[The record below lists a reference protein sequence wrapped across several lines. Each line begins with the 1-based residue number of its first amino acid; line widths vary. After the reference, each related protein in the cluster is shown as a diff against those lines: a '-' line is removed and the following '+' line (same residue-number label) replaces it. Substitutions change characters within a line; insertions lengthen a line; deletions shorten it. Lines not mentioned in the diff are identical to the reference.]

1 VNGFAEVADR
11 VFVLRYP
18 VLDVNVTLIVGDG
31 EALVVDTLS
40 GDGQARELAEALRRI
55 TPVPP
60 AVVNTHH
67 HFDHWYG
74 NQTLA
79 RDGAG
84 PFWAHQESAHQ
95 MKVHG
100 ERLRR
105 DLVARF
111 RDNDPELA
119 AEIEAA
125 RLLPPTRVVHQGA
138 TLDVGGR
145 RVELRHLGRGH
156 TDSDIVIAAAGTGV
170 LFAGDLLEN
179 GAPPYFGDAFPLDW
193 PDAVQRML
201 ALVDERTRVVP
212 GHGDPEGRAF
222 VEESLASFRAVA
234 DLARRAH
241 AEGLA
246 VDDVLPE
253 APWGG
258 DPLIRQALE
267 RGLAQLRGELDR

>member
-1 VNGFAEVADR
+1 VSAMTGFAEVADG

-18 VLDVNVTLIVGDG
+18 VLDVNVTLVVGDG

-40 GDGQARELAEALRRI
+40 GDGQARELTEAVRRI
-55 TPVPP
+55 TPASL

-74 NQTLA
+74 NDTLA

-100 ERLRR
+100 ERLRQ

-111 RDNDPELA
+111 RDSDPELA
-119 AEIEAA
+119 AQIEAA
-125 RLLPPTRVVHQGA
+125 HLVPPSRVVHQVA

-156 TDSDIVIAAAGTGV
+156 T
-170 LFAGDLLEN
+170 AGDLVVLVPDGNVVLAGDLVEE
-179 GAPPYFGDAFPLDW
+179 GAPPSFGDSYPLEW
-193 PDAVQRML
+193 PDTMA
-201 ALVDERTRVVP
+201 ALIGLLTDDTVVVP
-212 GHGDPEGRAF
+212 GHGAPVAKAF
-222 VEESLASFRAVA
+222 VQTQHAQLSELDWLIREGHYNNAPADKVAERAPFGPTESLHAVQ
-234 DLARRAH
+234 RGY
-241 AEGLA
+241 AELNGR
-246 VDDVLPE
+246 D
-253 APWGG
+253 
-258 DPLIRQALE
+258 
-267 RGLAQLRGELDR
+267 

>member
-1 VNGFAEVADR
+1 VNGFVEVADR

-156 TDSDIVIAAAGTGV
+156 T
-170 LFAGDLLEN
+170 AGDLVVLVPDGNVVLAGDLVEE
-179 GAPPYFGDAFPLDW
+179 GAPPSFSDSYPLQW
-193 PDAVQRML
+193 PDTVA
-201 ALVDERTRVVP
+201 ALIGLLTEDTVVVP
-212 GHGDPEGRAF
+212 GHGAPVAKAF
-222 VEESLASFRAVA
+222 VQTQHAQLSELDWLIREGHYNNAPPDKVAERAPFGPPESLHAV
-234 DLARRAH
+234 
-241 AEGLA
+241 
-246 VDDVLPE
+246 
-253 APWGG
+253 
-258 DPLIRQALE
+258 E
-267 RGLAQLRGELDR
+267 RGYAELNGRD